1 MTWENMIYYFVGN
14 QLRRNDNILLWGN
27 FKGMIISIKNIG
39 ISLRF
44 SVLMEVSPL
53 LTAFH
58 FSRLMWRPSSQW
70 RKQKMQ
76 FKECY
81 WWPTSAIPWKSKVVH
96 GAGIL
101 LLPNIQIVLRLWH
114 FWIFPPREREM
125 ESVLVHSNLSVSEK
139 ERKWYLC
146 G

>member
-14 QLRRNDNILLWGN
+14 QLRRNDNILLCGN

-81 WWPTSAIPWKSKVVH
+81 WWPTSAIPWKSKVVR
-96 GAGIL
+96 GAGFL
-101 LLPNIQIVLRLWH
+101 LLPNIQIAPLSTPPGPRLIRLADATW
-114 FWIFPPREREM
+114 WLPFPF
-125 ESVLVHSNLSVSEK
+125 
-139 ERKWYLC
+139 YLTN
-146 G
+146 